1 MIIKRFKLKI
11 NSFVCIRK
19 LFSSAKTRS
28 SAAIDIPMSTLASHI
43 TISNSNG
50 GIGMG
55 NNAASNANNNN
66 DSMAS
71 SNNSST
77 ATSVSNNNS
86 FSSVSLNS
94 NFQQSA
100 ASSNTVSAATTE
112 ANINALTTTTKT
124 VTTTTNSTN
133 STNSTIIQQ
142 QQQQQQDIFD
152 VTIDSTSQAG
162 DTTGVDD
169 ENLKAASSSPSN
181 SNANMNA
188 NSSNSVQVVRRMRLM
203 KRRYKSG
210 LPLTNDRSENDPTG
224 EEFNMRQY
232 YDYAM
237 NKTSKDDS
245 GETFYHSRVLKVLMR
260 RKSLFG
266 VKIKQQQKMQTN

>member
-1 MIIKRFKLKI
+1 
-11 NSFVCIRK
+11 
-19 LFSSAKTRS
+19 
-28 SAAIDIPMSTLASHI
+28 MSTLASHI

-55 NNAASNANNNN
+55 NNASNANNN

-124 VTTTTNSTN
+124 VTTTN
-133 STNSTIIQQ
+133 STNSTII

-162 DTTGVDD
+162 DTTGVYD

-181 SNANMNA
+181 SNAN
-188 NSSNSVQVVRRMRLM
+188 SSNTSVQVVRRMRLM

-266 VKIKQQQKMQTN
+266 VKIKRQQKMQTNWMVPQINWAYFEILL